1 MLQRGT
7 ELDELCCELESSLDR
22 GDHARALAQ
31 LRRSGPAAWYGL
43 PRERFRGIL
52 ELILAGGGE
61 SSEFA
66 RHMLQFVSVADRKHL
81 DLEQAT
87 AGIPDGDPCLG
98 TMGIIARMMD
108 LRLRGRAG
116 AALDLVPELHEEA
129 VKVQPMFD
137 TRSGWNLMIS
147 AQCGVT
153 AMLAGEFRA
162 ALDYFAAAQSHVIL
176 PTLLFFNRDAHVKS
190 AIIHALF
197 GDTEDAVIALGQAKR
212 IPRTGSWVEP
222 IIDTHA
228 ALAEAILDHDF
239 DRASLTLRALPLRE
253 VGEMWPFLVLGLHRQ
268 LLRSGRLLELSDR
281 LATFENL
288 GFPRIEGEGF
298 AGSVLPM
305 SRSVVHLMRGDHASA
320 ERSIAAGDPEFVGT
334 RLVSAAVA
342 VSRGRGQR
350 ALQLARSAA
359 KGTDGLRQLQL
370 RRYGIMAHAHLTLGR
385 REQALETLHT
395 LESIVGGIRGEDVP
409 FLAAEV
415 HELATSAVPK
425 WERLE
430 APVKPVQ
437 PSLELPVPLTAR
449 EREVLHLLASG
460 ASRTEIAERLFI
472 SMNTLKTHLRGV
484 YRKLDSPNR
493 ATAILR
499 AERAGLL

>member
-1 MLQRGT
+1 MLHRGT
-7 ELDELCCELESSLDR
+7 ELDELCCELEASLDR

-31 LRRSGPAAWYGL
+31 LRRSGPAAWYRL
-43 PRERFRGIL
+43 PRERFRAIL

-66 RHMLQFVSVADRKHL
+66 RHMLKFVSVADHRHL
-81 DLEQAT
+81 DLEQA
-87 AGIPDGDPCLG
+87 AAIPDGDPCLT
-98 TMGIIARMMD
+98 TMRLIARMMD

-116 AALDLVPELHEEA
+116 AALSLVPELHEEA
-129 VKVQPMFD
+129 VKVHPMFD
-137 TRSGWNLMIS
+137 TRSGWNLLIS
-147 AQCGVT
+147 AQCGAT

-162 ALDYFAAAQSHVIL
+162 ALDYFAAAQSHVIV
-176 PTLLFFNRDAHVKS
+176 PSLLFFNRDAHVKS

-212 IPRTGSWVEP
+212 IPRTASWIEP
-222 IIDTHA
+222 IIDAHA

-288 GFPRIEGEGF
+288 GFPRIEGESF
-298 AGSVLPM
+298 TGSVLPM
-305 SRSVVHLMRGDHASA
+305 SRTVVHLMRGDLASA

-334 RLVSAAVA
+334 QLVSAAVA
-342 VSRGRGQR
+342 VARGRGQR
-350 ALQLARSAA
+350 ALELARSSAA
-359 KGTDGLRQLQL
+359 GTDGLRQLQL

-385 REQALETLHT
+385 RDQALETLHT
-395 LESIVGGIRGEDVP
+395 LESIAGGSRGEDVP
-409 FLAAEV
+409 FLASEV
-415 HELATSAVPK
+415 HELATTAVPK
-425 WERLE
+425 WEGLE
-430 APVKPVQ
+430 APMKPVR
-437 PSLELPVPLTAR
+437 PNLELPVPLTSR

-484 YRKLDSPNR
+484 YRKLDAPNR